1 MNFLNMFLL
10 QAPAQQG
17 SSWSGLVMIV
27 LIFVIF
33 WLFFIRPQNKRA
45 KEQQQQ
51 QQQFRENLKK
61 GDKIVTIGG
70 IHGKIDEVKE
80 STVIVSVDHNT
91 KIEFEKSAIIPSASQ
106 VGGAA

>member
-10 QAPAQQG
+10 QASQQTG
-17 SSWSGLVMIV
+17 SSWSGILMIV

-45 KEQQQQ
+45 KEQQQ
-51 QQQFRENLKK
+51 FRENLKK

-70 IHGKIDEVKE
+70 IHGKVEEVKE

-91 KIEFEKSAIIPSASQ
+91 KIEFEKSAIIPNASQ

>member
-45 KEQQQQ
+45 KEQQQ
-51 QQQFRENLKK
+51 FRENLKK

-91 KIEFEKSAIIPSASQ
+91 KNEYEKSAIIPSASQ